1 MARLLVNE
9 CWGFGDLPYPGIG
22 TFATVQDK
30 DLIYE
35 SVREADGLFAL
46 PLKAIEEQEFLPV
59 GGVLVPDCFWISL
72 TLFGGEARLL
82 AYGGARS
89 VKLLSRRGVRTR
101 KLERDISVV
110 GLRGEYSDLVRKHG
124 RSWRRS
130 MLSALKRRPQPIAH
144 HGLEYVLR

>member
-35 SVREADGLFAL
+35 SVRESDGLFAL
-46 PLKAIEEQEFLPV
+46 PLKAVEVVEFLPV
-59 GGVLVPDCFWISL
+59 GGILVPDCFWISM
-72 TLFGGEARLL
+72 TMFDGDARLL

-89 VKLLSRRGVRTR
+89 VKLLSQRGIKTH
-101 KLERDISVV
+101 KIDRDLSVA

-124 RSWRRS
+124 RRWRRS
-130 MLSALKRRPQPIAH
+130 MLTALRRRPSPIAH
-144 HGLEYVLR
+144 QGLEYVLR